1 MHRHCNMILTRYV
14 DSFEPNKH
22 ALNLTELIGQFR
34 I

>member
-1 MHRHCNMILTRYV
+1 MILTRYV

-22 ALNLTELIGQFR
+22 ALNLTDDSIGKFR